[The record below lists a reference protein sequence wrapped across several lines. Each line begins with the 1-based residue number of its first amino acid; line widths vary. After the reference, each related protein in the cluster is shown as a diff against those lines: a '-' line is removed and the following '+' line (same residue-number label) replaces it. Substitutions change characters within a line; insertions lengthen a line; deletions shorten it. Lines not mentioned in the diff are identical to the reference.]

1 VMSGSIG
8 YDYEKT
14 FNLTKLL
21 LPQRMSSMSKSEWW
35 KYMTEETYSKYKR
48 NIIPSKLKEYEEN
61 ILDKVMVSY
70 GENCLKV
77 ADNYIH
83 DIYVPMSKKIREIY
97 QITTNEFMLDVMRQG
112 NGKITFANFKKEFPT
127 LRQITDDPS
136 LIDAEGW
143 NMEKDSPK
151 VEVLKSI
158 LEDRI
163 EDKGKNVILWC
174 NSPRTMQKLGDI
186 FKKYNP
192 IVVSGNEQLCGIKR
206 KDRADII
213 ERIKTDESCRLLIA
227 NQVLSTSISFWRFAI
242 NIYWSVPIDTDYYN
256 QSIRRINGS
265 GQKENIETIHLLY
278 DRSIDNYLMESLLN
292 KSKIKKYFD
301 NYADS
306 DEVPMK
312 ILKEIL
318 NPEHRYTIEGN
329 LR

>member
-1 VMSGSIG
+1 
-8 YDYEKT
+8 
-14 FNLTKLL
+14 
-21 LPQRMSSMSKSEWW
+21 
-35 KYMTEETYSKYKR
+35 
-48 NIIPSKLKEYEEN
+48 
-61 ILDKVMVSY
+61 
-70 GENCLKV
+70 
-77 ADNYIH
+77 
-83 DIYVPMSKKIREIY
+83 MSKKMREIY
-97 QITTNEFMLDVMRQG
+97 QIASNEFMLDVMKQG
-112 NGKITFANFKKEFPT
+112 DGKITFGNFKKEFPT

-136 LIDAEGW
+136 LIDAEDW
-143 NMEKDSPK
+143 DIEKDSPK

-174 NSPRTMQKLGDI
+174 NSPRTMQKLGEI

-206 KDRADII
+206 KDRTDII

-227 NQVLSTSISFWRFAI
+227 NQVLSTSVSFWRFTV

-265 GQKENIETIHLLY
+265 GQKENIETMHLLY

-292 KSKIKKYFD
+292 KSKIKDYFD

-306 DEVPMK
+306 DEIPTE

-318 NPEHRYTIEGN
+318 NPKHQYTIQGD